1 MLEWLRKLMAGDQSA
16 APPHGEVERDERG
29 RISRVTQ
36 TLSLTKGSADSP
48 SCPVLVSDDRL
59 APRLREA
66 SDWLIGQNIRF
77 ASEHGLG
84 LERNYDFDQDT
95 GLLTLKF
102 ARGRTIV
109 ARGQVLGS
117 FDPRD
122 RSFMWAW
129 ANPSFLSAM
138 CEDSERAK
146 TEGKRL
152 GLAALTTPTQTIVFD
167 DLKPLLALAARAGG
181 ADGVYRC
188 IVNGSTSV
196 FISFRLD
203 QLARKSRVAATAND
217 AMLDA
222 SHALVTAYDAEMLP
236 IDREHHELDGE
247 GEDDILRELIDRKLA
262 IYHRY
267 WSRTDS
273 DWEPSSL
280 GWPSD
285 HDPDTKAICFTVLHP
300 KGGAIDIAIGKHF
313 GETVYRIESADGA
326 LRITDQLLN
335 WGGGFIWP
343 TVDG

>member
-1 MLEWLRKLMAGDQSA
+1 MLEWLRKLMVGDQSA
-16 APPHGEVERDERG
+16 APPRGTVERDERG

-36 TLSLTKGSADSP
+36 TLSLTRGSADSP
-48 SCPVLVSDDRL
+48 AYPVLVSDDSL
-59 APRLREA
+59 ALRLREA
-66 SDWLIGQNIRF
+66 GDWLIEQNIRF
-77 ASEHGLG
+77 AREHGLG

-95 GLLTLKF
+95 GLLTLMF
-102 ARGRTIV
+102 ERSRTIV
-109 ARGQVLGS
+109 ARGQILGS

-122 RSFMWAW
+122 RSFMWTW

-138 CEDSERAK
+138 CEDSEHAK
-146 TEGKRL
+146 TEGERL

-167 DLKPLLALAARAGG
+167 DLKLLLALAARTGG
-181 ADGVYRC
+181 ADGVYRG

-196 FISFRLD
+196 FMSFRLD
-203 QLARKSRVAATAND
+203 QPASKSRVAAPAD
-217 AMLDA
+217 EAILEA

-273 DWEPSSL
+273 YWEPSSL

-285 HDPDTKAICFTVLHP
+285 HDPDTKAICFTVPHP

-313 GETVYRIESADGA
+313 GETVYRIGSVDGA
-326 LRITDQLLN
+326 LRVTDQLLD
-335 WGGGFIWP
+335 WGGGFI
-343 TVDG
+343 